1 MKNYCSIFIQ
11 LSLQQCTVDDYL
23 DKSKVKINNLSLRKL
38 EKLKNEMKKECKE
51 EIYSLLLN
59 EDDRVKINAAQ
70 LCFQMNILVDKATKV
85 LKNIIENSTD
95 ETIRFSAKMNFKH
108 YKSN

>member
-23 DKSKVKINNLSLRKL
+23 DKSKVKKNNLSFRKL
-38 EKLKNEMKKECKE
+38 EKLKNKMKKECKE
-51 EIYSLLLN
+51 EEIYPLLLN

-70 LCFQMNILVDKATKV
+70 LCFQMNILVDKAAKV
-85 LKNIIENSTD
+85 LKDIIENSSD
-95 ETIRFSAKMNFKH
+95 ETIRFSAKMIFQTL
-108 YKSN
+108 